1 MAAQIT
7 PGRLLTA
14 PGFTV
19 PDWSALSKQW
29 DRQVAAEKR
38 SSRDDL
44 VVSYPASKITIGHYD
59 DDALDNPA
67 RQQLTGDT
75 QGEGRLTCA
84 RCRHC
89 KEVLGVSRQV
99 FVEGLLLPFTKPA
112 HLRRRDL

>member
-1 MAAQIT
+1 MVLKRMHCDLGVGHNNSLVGGVYHTLGVGEFGIQRNPRT
-7 PGRLLTA
+7 SSGSSPLH
-14 PGFTV
+14 FQV
-19 PDWSALSKQW
+19 LS
-29 DRQVAAEKR
+29 
-38 SSRDDL
+38 
-44 VVSYPASKITIGHYD
+44 GNHD
-59 DDALDNPA
+59 DDALDDPA

>member
-1 MAAQIT
+1 MVLERMHCDLGVGHNNSLV
-7 PGRLLTA
+7 GRVYHTLGVGELGIQRNPRT
-14 PGFTV
+14 
-19 PDWSALSKQW
+19 
-29 DRQVAAEKR
+29 
-38 SSRDDL
+38 SSRGSPL
-44 VVSYPASKITIGHYD
+44 YLQVLSRHYD
-59 DDALDNPA
+59 DNALDNPP

-75 QGEGRLTCA
+75 QSEGRLTRA